1 MGGISPSRYSAKAWL
16 PIAHG
21 SGFDPLPMAH
31 SLYPTVGIEPDVA
44 QGHNRT
50 VSAWG
55 DPQNRSSH
63 FLHISVKPLQGA
75 IAREVLTRLI
85 PEDHDGVKR
94 QFRENIESTHLALA
108 DHAHV
113 NGIKTVSVV

>member
-1 MGGISPSRYSAKAWL
+1 MGGLSPSRYSAKAWL

-21 SGFDPLPMAH
+21 SGFDPLPVAH
-31 SLYPTVGIEPDVA
+31 SRYPTAGIEPDVA

-55 DPQNRSSH
+55 DPQNRSPQS
-63 FLHISVKPLQGA
+63 LHISVSSH
-75 IAREVLTRLI
+75 EVLTRLI